1 MPAVDWSKIYQQYKG
16 LWVALKEDE
25 ETVVGSGQTARE
37 AMEQAK
43 ESGYP
48 RPILTRMPEELVT
61 YVGFWHE
68 V

>member
-1 MPAVDWSKIYQQYKG
+1 M
-16 LWVALKEDE
+16 ALKEDE
-25 ETVVGSGQTARE
+25 ETVVGSGQTARA

-43 ESGYP
+43 ENGYP
-48 RPILTRMPEELVT
+48 KPLLTRMPEELAT

>member
-1 MPAVDWSKIYQQYKG
+1 MPAVDWSTIYQQYKG
-16 LWVALKEDE
+16 LWVALQEDE

-37 AMEQAK
+37 ALEQAK

-48 RPILTRMPEELVT
+48 KPILTRMPEELVT
-61 YVGFWHE
+61 YIGFWYE